1 MIRLF
6 SVSALAPAEGVL
18 RELLL
23 LRGYGLLAQLAVLAV
38 ATWVLRI
45 ELPLHALLVVVA
57 MTSMLA
63 VLTGLRLRQD
73 WPVTAL
79 ECLLQLLADVALLT
93 ALLYFSGGA
102 GNPFVSLYLL
112 PIMIAA
118 TTLPVRLAW
127 LLTGACLLAYSLL
140 MRVYE
145 PLTLPPGASA
155 FSLHLMGMWLNFI
168 LSALLITYFIG
179 RMAQSLRKRDQALAQ
194 IRERRMRDE
203 QIVAL
208 GNLAAGTA
216 HELSTPLATMS
227 VLVGELAETCAD
239 RPDQVAAVEILRQQ
253 IRASKDILTR
263 LARRDSAGRAES
275 GGVIRLDVWLHGLLE
290 TWRVVRPQAQVS
302 VHWLRDAP
310 VPELIRGDTLD
321 QAVINLCNNA
331 ADAGAGQV
339 QIELDWDRQAIE
351 LAILDRGSGFRS
363 ELPAGTAIFST
374 KREHGGIGIG
384 LMLANASVEQYGG
397 SVSLLDRPG
406 GGARVVVRLPRH
418 GGALH
423 E

>member
-23 LRGYGLLAQLAVLAV
+23 LRGYGLLAQLTVLAA

-45 ELPLHALLVVVA
+45 ELPLHALLAVVA
-57 MTSMLA
+57 ITAILA
-63 VLTGLRLRQD
+63 VLTALRLRQD

-79 ECLLQLLADVALLT
+79 ECLLQMLADVALLT

-118 TTLPVRLAW
+118 TALPVRLAW

-227 VLVGELAETCAD
+227 VLAGELAETCAD
-239 RPDQVAAVEILRQQ
+239 RPEQAAALEILRQQ

-263 LARRDSAGRAES
+263 LARREASGRAES
-275 GGVIRLDVWLHGLLE
+275 GGVIRLDVWLDGLLE

-302 VHWLRDAP
+302 VRWLRDAP
-310 VPELIRGDTLD
+310 APELIRGDTLD

-339 QIELDWDRQAIE
+339 QIELDWDEQAIE
-351 LAILDRGSGFRS
+351 MAILDRGSGFRG
-363 ELPAGTAIFST
+363 ELPAGTTIFST

-418 GGALH
+418 GGTRH